1 MKKNLLSFIIILLFS
16 CQVFAQKSLI
26 FLNTK
31 TNETLEVSVGQ
42 TLSIK
47 FKGYNNQIF
56 YVKNIVTE
64 INDSNIVLGHEAE
77 EPPVW
82 TQKLSKKFE
91 PNYRVVDIKDIV
103 AFRRITAGRTLGK
116 SLLSS
121 TIMLGTFFGTIDLFR
136 NTQLETWQTVLLS
149 LGIGT
154 ATSVVNAFV
163 LPENPKNKISDNWVI
178 TVRN

>member
-1 MKKNLLSFIIILLFS
+1 MKKTLLSVIIILLFC
-16 CQVFAQKSLI
+16 CQIFAQKSLI

-31 TNETLEVSVGQ
+31 TNETIEVSVGQ

-64 INDSNIVLGHEAE
+64 ISDSNIVLGHETD

-82 TQKLSKKFE
+82 AQKLSKKFE

-103 AFRRITAGRTLGK
+103 AFKRITAGRTLGK
-116 SLLSS
+116 SFLSS

-136 NTQLETWQTVLLS
+136 NTQLETWQTVFLS
-149 LGIGT
+149 LGIGM
-154 ATSVVNAFV
+154 ATSVINAFV

>member
-1 MKKNLLSFIIILLFS
+1 MKKTLLNVIIILLFCS
-16 CQVFAQKSLI
+16 QIFAQKSLI

-31 TNETLEVSVGQ
+31 TNETIEVSVGQ

-47 FKGYNNQIF
+47 FKGYNNQLF

-64 INDSNIVLGHEAE
+64 INDSNIVLGHETD

-82 TQKLSKKFE
+82 AQKLSKKFE

-116 SLLSS
+116 SFLSS
-121 TIMLGTFFGTIDLFR
+121 TIVLGTFFGTINLFR
-136 NTQLETWQTVLLS
+136 NTQLETWQTVFLS
-149 LGIGT
+149 LGIGM
-154 ATSVVNAFV
+154 ATSVINAFV

>member
-1 MKKNLLSFIIILLFS
+1 MKKTLLNVIIIFLFCS
-16 CQVFAQKSLI
+16 QIFAQKSLI

-31 TNETLEVSVGQ
+31 TNETIEVSVGQ

-47 FKGYNNQIF
+47 FKGYNNQLF

-64 INDSNIVLGHEAE
+64 ISDSNIVLGHEAD

-136 NTQLETWQTVLLS
+136 NTQLETWQTVLIS
-149 LGIGT
+149 IGIGT
-154 ATSVVNAFV
+154 ATSVINAFV
-163 LPENPKNKISDNWVI
+163 LPENPKNKISDNWLI

>member
-1 MKKNLLSFIIILLFS
+1 MKKNLLSVIIILLFS

-26 FLNTK
+26 FLNTN
-31 TNETLEVSVGQ
+31 TNETIEVSVGQ

-47 FKGYNNQIF
+47 FKGYNNQLF

-64 INDSNIVLGHEAE
+64 INDSNIVLGNEAV

-82 TQKLSKKFE
+82 AQKLSKKFE

-116 SLLSS
+116 SLLTSS
-121 TIMLGTFFGTIDLFR
+121 IMLGTFFGTIDLFR
-136 NTQLETWQTVLLS
+136 NTQLGTWQTVFLS
-149 LGIGT
+149 IGIGM

-163 LPENPKNKISDNWVI
+163 LPENPKNLMKKGWVI

>member
-1 MKKNLLSFIIILLFS
+1 MKKTLLNVIIIFLFCS
-16 CQVFAQKSLI
+16 QIFAQKSLI

-31 TNETLEVSVGQ
+31 TNETIEVSVGQ

-47 FKGYNNQIF
+47 FKGYNNQLF

-64 INDSNIVLGHEAE
+64 ISDSNIVLGHEAD

-82 TQKLSKKFE
+82 AQKLSKKFE

-103 AFRRITAGRTLGK
+103 AFRRITAGRTLRK
-116 SLLSS
+116 SFLSS

-149 LGIGT
+149 LGIGM